1 MRIKHDNKLMICLAL
16 FLFLV
21 EGLIMA
27 VNYAFVENLYISI
40 SLDQIYYLLPFFLI
54 AMWAVS
60 VNFRII
66 YRDIRIMLE
75 CISICMVMLIASMI
89 SRYQIVKDIELWRYV
104 G

>member
-40 SLDQIYYLLPFFLI
+40 SLDQIYYLVLHHFHYP
-54 AMWAVS
+54 
-60 VNFRII
+60 
-66 YRDIRIMLE
+66 
-75 CISICMVMLIASMI
+75 
-89 SRYQIVKDIELWRYV
+89 
-104 G
+104 